1 MEFLLSYWYMFFVC
15 IVVATIAMAGGIGG
29 ATFLVPF
36 LLLVVKVPVTSAVA
50 IGIFIEIFGFAAG
63 VYNYEKRK
71 SIDYPLAKK
80 ILMFSSVFVIL
91 GVILNQMLK
100 PTVIEYVFI
109 FALMVFAT
117 QILLTKD
124 NPKGKPKHF
133 DVTSGIIAAF
143 GGLLLGFISS
153 GMGESNEYNMF
164 VRLKKKPSLAAGT
177 SVLTV
182 AVNAIIATATQIYFF
197 LQKSA
202 FGRIMPYTMLII
214 YAIIGS
220 FIGAKIGSY
229 LSTRVDRKQ
238 FRKFI
243 SVLLYLVAAVSLV
256 KVVSIP

>member
-1 MEFLLSYWYMFFVC
+1 MFFVC
-15 IVVATIAMAGGIGG
+15 IVVASIAMAGGIGG

-71 SIDYPLAKK
+71 SIDYALAKK
-80 ILMFSSVFVIL
+80 ILLSSSLFVVL
-91 GVILNQMLK
+91 GVILNQTLK
-100 PTVIEYVFI
+100 PTVVEYVFI
-109 FALMVFAT
+109 FALMIFAT

-124 NPKGKPKHF
+124 NPLDKPRQF
-133 DVTSGIIAAF
+133 DFTSGLIAAL
-143 GGLLLGFISS
+143 GGLLIGFISS

-164 VRLKKKPSLAAGT
+164 VRLKKRPSLAAGT

-182 AVNAIIATATQIYFF
+182 AVNAIIATVTQVYFF

-202 FGRIMPYTMLII
+202 FGKVTPYTMLII

-220 FIGAKIGSY
+220 FIGARFGSY
-229 LSTRVDRKQ
+229 IATKVDRRQ
-238 FRKFI
+238 FRRFI
-243 SVLLYLVAAVSLV
+243 SVLLYIVAITSLI
-256 KVVSIP
+256 KVLFIH

>member
-1 MEFLLSYWYMFFVC
+1 MFFVC
-15 IVVATIAMAGGIGG
+15 IVVASIAMAGGIGG

-36 LLLVVKVPVTSAVA
+36 LLLVVRVPVTSAVA

-71 SIDYPLAKK
+71 SIDYSLAKK
-80 ILMFSSVFVIL
+80 ILLSSSLFVVF
-91 GVILNQMLK
+91 GVVLNQSLK

-124 NPKGKPKHF
+124 NPKDKPRQF

-153 GMGESNEYNMF
+153 GMGESNEYNLF
-164 VRLKKKPSLAAGT
+164 VRLKKRPSLAAGT

-182 AVNAIIATATQIYFF
+182 AVNAIIATATQAYFF

-202 FGRIMPYTMLII
+202 FGKITPYTMLII

-220 FIGAKIGSY
+220 FIGAKFGSY
-229 LSTRVDRKQ
+229 IATKVDRKQ
-238 FRKFI
+238 FRRFI
-243 SVLLYLVAAVSLV
+243 SLLLYIVAVTSLI
-256 KVVSIP
+256 KVLFIRS